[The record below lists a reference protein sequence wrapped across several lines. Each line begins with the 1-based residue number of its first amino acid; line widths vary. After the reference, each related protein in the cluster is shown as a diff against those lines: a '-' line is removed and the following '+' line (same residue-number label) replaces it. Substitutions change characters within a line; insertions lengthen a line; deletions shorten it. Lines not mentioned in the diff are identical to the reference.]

1 MPVSGKYSI
10 GIVGFAPNEAAML
23 EVFFNSG
30 RAKGFELASTSD
42 AQALLIA
49 VGNSGEGRAAQR
61 WMQQN
66 GSRPCIAVVDRGKE
80 DDVAEGCVVL
90 VRPLGMAALQ
100 QALADLKEQMVQGPA
115 PARKP
120 NEEHP
125 LGEEQERA
133 EVFAAWQ
140 ARKERSSQALDAWR
154 RYNSQRRDEELRSCF
169 SVERNELNSL
179 ILEAQ
184 RQIGQGGARAQQKTE
199 AAPVEADSS
208 SLIADDLKAPKVS
221 AELIQQCCGN
231 LPDVDLDSA
240 TERRRIHF
248 SLDGLLL
255 PWVKRAVEAGHASGK
270 PQQVVGVPGAL
281 FFLPQ
286 EEGFLVNIDADL
298 LLQLART
305 RFGFDE
311 ISLLEREEDAA
322 LPQGRHVA
330 ADELLWKLALFTA
343 RGRLPENLSADEPR
357 LLKTVPDFDRLQEI
371 PHARSVAELW
381 QSQRLSA
388 QNIAAMLGVPQRFVF
403 SFLVAAD
410 AIGLYCQ

>member
-1 MPVSGKYSI
+1 MSVSGKYSI
-10 GIVGFAPNEAAML
+10 GIVGFAPSEAAML

-30 RAKGFELASTSD
+30 KGEGFKLASSSD
-42 AQALLIA
+42 AQALLVA
-49 VGNSGEGRAAQR
+49 VGNSGEGRAMQR

-66 GSRPCIAVVDRGKE
+66 TPRPCIAVVDRGQE
-80 DDVAEGCVVL
+80 AAAGEGCVVL
-90 VRPLGMAALQ
+90 ARPLGVAALQ
-100 QALADLKEQMVQGPA
+100 QALDDLRKQMAQGHA
-115 PARKP
+115 PARKQK
-120 NEEHP
+120 EEHP

-133 EVFAAWQ
+133 QVFAEWQ
-140 ARKERSSQALDAWR
+140 ARKERSSQALDAWK

-184 RQIGQGGARAQQKTE
+184 RQIGQGGARPSQKTE
-199 AAPVEADSS
+199 TAPAEAESA
-208 SLIADDLKAPKVS
+208 SLIAEDLKAPRVS
-221 AELIQQCCGN
+221 AELIQQCCGS

-240 TERRRIHF
+240 TERRRIYF

-255 PWVKRAVEAGHASGK
+255 PWVKRAVEAGHESGK

-281 FFLPQ
+281 FYLPH
-286 EEGFLVNIDADL
+286 EEGFLVNIDAEL

-388 QNIAAMLGVPQRFVF
+388 QNIATMLGVPQRFVF